1 MITKYLNNWFSF
13 EVLYSDPH
21 SISKYRSSLS
31 KLSPRVKLFLFFQH
45 PSQQFHSGLSPH
57 HQRHLPGFFDPSQA
71 QLEMLARA
79 RGTPQ
84 QAEDQDEQDSQEGDE
99 EIDVDGKL
107 FVLPYFRSIV
117 SRNCKFYLTLLYKLF
132 YSIIDQIISH

>member
-1 MITKYLNNWFSF
+1 
-13 EVLYSDPH
+13 
-21 SISKYRSSLS
+21 
-31 KLSPRVKLFLFFQH
+31 
-45 PSQQFHSGLSPH
+45 
-57 HQRHLPGFFDPSQA
+57 
-71 QLEMLARA
+71 MLARA